1 MSKNRS
7 DYVAALERFSGN
19 ASAPASPEDVVALA
33 DQSRI
38 DRGYED
44 GAAEEDWLEA
54 EQVLGTVN
62 A

>member
-7 DYVAALERFSGN
+7 DYIAALERFSGN
-19 ASAPASPEDVVALA
+19 ARAPVSAEDVVALA

-44 GAAEEDWLEA
+44 GTAEEDWFEA
-54 EQVLGTVN
+54 EQVLGAVD

>member
-7 DYVAALERFSGN
+7 DYIAALERFSGN
-19 ASAPASPEDVVALA
+19 ARAPVSPEEIVALA

-38 DRGYED
+38 DRGYEESP
-44 GAAEEDWLEA
+44 AEENWFEA
-54 EQVLGTVN
+54 EQVLGAVN